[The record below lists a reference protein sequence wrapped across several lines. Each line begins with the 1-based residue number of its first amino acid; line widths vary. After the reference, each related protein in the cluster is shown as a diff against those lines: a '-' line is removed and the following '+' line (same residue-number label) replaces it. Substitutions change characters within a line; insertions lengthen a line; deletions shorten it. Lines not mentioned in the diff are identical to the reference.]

1 MQNSDE
7 GSRIVGIGLLI
18 LLLCLLDTARG
29 DTE

>member
-7 GSRIVGIGLLI
+7 GSHIAAIGIIILI
-18 LLLCLLDTARG
+18 LCLLNRG

>member
-7 GSRIVGIGLLI
+7 GSHIVGIGLLI
-18 LLLCLLDTARG
+18 LLLCILDTVKG

>member
-7 GSRIVGIGLLI
+7 GSHIVAIGIIILI
-18 LLLCLLDTARG
+18 LCLLDTVKG

>member
-7 GSRIVGIGLLI
+7 GSHIVSIGLLI

>member
-1 MQNSDE
+1 MHSSDE
-7 GSRIVGIGLLI
+7 GSHIVGIGLLI